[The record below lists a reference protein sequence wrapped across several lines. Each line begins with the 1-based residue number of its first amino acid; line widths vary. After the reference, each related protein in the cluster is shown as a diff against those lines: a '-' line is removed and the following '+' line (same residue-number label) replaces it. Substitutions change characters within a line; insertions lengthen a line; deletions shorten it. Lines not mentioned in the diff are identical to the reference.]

1 MNNKI
6 VAIVGALVFVV
17 VVVGSGCVGSGSTAT
32 DMIKMVPEGDGATYF
47 FYADVQTIRD
57 NEDLH
62 DIYKEFGK
70 SLSGIEEELVDIDY
84 VNYIAGAGSD
94 QEEESNLAI
103 FEGSFDLKDV
113 RGKLEYD
120 LDFDKDEYEGVEL
133 WLGEY
138 DKAVAAVAIGKDKLI
153 IGDEKQVKNCIKVT
167 KGDRTSIY
175 DNESVRDVL
184 NKLPGGMMTT
194 LATTEGGYSFAR
206 GHIAPCVMGTVLMK
220 EDKGTLKTEGV
231 VKFYDEDDAID
242 ARADFKRKMN
252 EAGVLFDVDVK
263 QNGELIEFSARMN
276 IEDYGEDVGV

>member
-17 VVVGSGCVGSGSTAT
+17 VVAGSGCVGGGSTAT
-32 DMIKMVPEGDGATYF
+32 DMIKMVPEGDGAIYF

-57 NEDLH
+57 DKDLH
-62 DIYKEFGK
+62 DIYKEFEK
-70 SLSGIEEELVDIDY
+70 IPSGLEEELVDIDD
-84 VNYIAGAGSD
+84 VNYVAAAGKLG
-94 QEEESNLAI
+94 EEESNLSI
-103 FEGSFDLKDV
+103 FVGRFDLKDV

-120 LDFDKDEYEGVEL
+120 LDFDKDEYKGVEL

-138 DKAVAAVAIGKDKLI
+138 DKAAAAVAIGKDKLI

-184 NKLPGGMMTT
+184 NKLPDGIETT
-194 LATTEGGYSFAR
+194 LVTSGDSHRDGILLA
-206 GHIAPCVMGTVLMK
+206 MGSVLMK
-220 EDKGTLKTEGV
+220 EDEDILKMEGV
-231 VKFYDEDDAID
+231 VKFDDEDDAID
-242 ARADFKRKMN
+242 ARADFKRNIN

-263 QNGELIEFSARMN
+263 QKEELLEFSARMG
-276 IEDYGEDVGV
+276 IEDWEEGYS